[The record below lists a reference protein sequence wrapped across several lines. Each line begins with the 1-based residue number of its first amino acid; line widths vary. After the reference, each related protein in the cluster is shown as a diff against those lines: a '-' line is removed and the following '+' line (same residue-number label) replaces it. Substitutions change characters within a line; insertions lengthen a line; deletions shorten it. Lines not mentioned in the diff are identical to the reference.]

1 MNGKTTDKENQSQY
15 HVKLTQKETPQKA
28 FLSVPRVTRK
38 DRQAPGLWSSC
49 RCRVRTSL
57 YRWAASVATVQQQS
71 PPPPPAKG
79 SETERQKDPIQN
91 VVCQD
96 TQPTFHI
103 QCLQIN
109 TSVKKKAILQIQ
121 SVVAVVSKHP
131 GGLGAIIKM
140 GFRELEE
147 PFGHICTHLSAL
159 CGQHL
164 WGSARISCLFRGSI

>member
-71 PPPPPAKG
+71 PPPPPPRQRLRDRTPKRSYSKCSVPRYATHVSHSMPTNKYQCQKKG
-79 SETERQKDPIQN
+79 YFTDPE
-91 VVCQD
+91 C
-96 TQPTFHI
+96 
-103 QCLQIN
+103 CCCR
-109 TSVKKKAILQIQ
+109 VKASRRVRSNNKN
-121 SVVAVVSKHP
+121 
-131 GGLGAIIKM
+131 
-140 GFRELEE
+140 GF
-147 PFGHICTHLSAL
+147 
-159 CGQHL
+159 
-164 WGSARISCLFRGSI
+164 